1 MGSAP
6 LMTEPTDREESCVCV
21 ECGQAN
27 VIGETFCTACGV
39 ALEEEGEGGAA
50 TSLEPLPIGTV
61 LADAYRLTAL
71 LSTGQ
76 ENLYRAVRQTDDGQ
90 TYLIAERSSDQ
101 ADTHLGGAFR
111 LAEQLA
117 EIHHPALILPQ
128 ERCERDGRISLIT
141 PSQSGLPL
149 SQRIGRTSER
159 EAAGWGVQL
168 CQAVEVLH
176 RHGLLC
182 VDLPP
187 ENILLDKT
195 GRLHLTQFDA
205 IRLKDSI
212 EESPVLTDGYAAPEA
227 YKTQVLNEAAD
238 VFALG
243 SCLYAVLV
251 GRRLPVEGWAVQPE
265 PPVFY
270 PEKVLT
276 PEFER
281 VLSRALALEP
291 AERYA
296 DVHALKH
303 DLLALSQSG
312 HIRSAWRTDVGQ
324 VRDHNED
331 AVLVKEVGQDSIAGN
346 DFRGLYIVSDGMG
359 GAEAGEV
366 ASQIAIQTVARR
378 VEAVWADAEAEEE
391 VEAAAWE
398 RCLREAVETANTRIV
413 QYGKDHPESAGL
425 GATIVAVLMQAG
437 QLVLAWIGDS
447 RVYLLENGILHQ
459 LSHDHSLVARL
470 VEIGQLTEEE
480 ALTHEHRNVLIRS
493 LGSKEN
499 VKVDTLSR
507 PLKRGVRLLLCS
519 DGLTS
524 HVLDPAIADIMSRH
538 RTPHEAALELTVAAN
553 TAGGSDNTSVVV
565 VFYE

>member
-6 LMTEPTDREESCVCV
+6 LMTEPIDREESCVCG

-39 ALEEEGEGGAA
+39 ALEEESAGASL

-61 LADAYRLTAL
+61 LADTYRLTAL

-76 ENLYRAVRQTDDGQ
+76 ENRYRAVRQTDDGR

-101 ADTHLGGAFR
+101 ADAHLGGAFR
-111 LAEQLA
+111 LFEQLA
-117 EIHHPALILPQ
+117 EIHHPALILPR
-128 ERCERDGRISLIT
+128 ERCERDGRIYLIT
-141 PSQSGLPL
+141 PSQFGLPL

-168 CQAVEVLH
+168 CQAVEVLQ

-182 VDLPP
+182 VELPP

-205 IRLKDSI
+205 VRLKDAV
-212 EESPVLTDGYAAPEA
+212 EESPVLTDGYAAPET
-227 YKTQVLNEAAD
+227 YKAQVLNEAAD

-243 SCLYAVLV
+243 ACLYAVSV

-291 AERYA
+291 TERYA
-296 DVHALKH
+296 DLLALKH
-303 DLLALSQSG
+303 DLLMLSQSV
-312 HIRSAWRTDVGQ
+312 HIRSAWRTDVGE

-331 AVLVKEVGQDSIAGN
+331 AVLVKEAGQGSIAGN

-366 ASQIAIQTVARR
+366 ASQIAIQTVARH
-378 VEAVWADAEAEEE
+378 VEAAWAETEAEEE
-391 VEAAAWE
+391 VDAAAWE
-398 RCLREAVETANTRIV
+398 SCLCEAVETANTRIV

-425 GATIVAVLMQAG
+425 GATIVAALIRAG
-437 QLVLAWIGDS
+437 QLALAWIGDS